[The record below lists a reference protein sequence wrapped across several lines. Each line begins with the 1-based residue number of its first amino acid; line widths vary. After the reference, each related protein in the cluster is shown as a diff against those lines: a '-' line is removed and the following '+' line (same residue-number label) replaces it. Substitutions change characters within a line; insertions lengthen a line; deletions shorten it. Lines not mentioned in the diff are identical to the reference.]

1 MFKRRIMNELMDW
14 RDSPVRKPLVL
25 RGARQVGKT
34 VAVRMFGESYELFS
48 ELNLERSEDA
58 GLFKQGLR
66 PQEILQAIR
75 LRQRALALDSGKWLL
90 FLDEIQACPEAVA
103 LLRYFHEEA
112 PNVHLIA
119 AGSLLEVALQREH
132 ISFPVG
138 RVEFRYLHPMS
149 FEEFLEAVAGLE
161 LGEAFRQVPSPA
173 YAQEEL
179 FGLYHRYALIGGM
192 PEAVSEY
199 VRTEDVVA
207 VNRVYENLF
216 SAYLDDIPKYTRNA
230 SMEKMLRYCLKA
242 APLNAGRRIRFT
254 GFGESSFGSRE
265 VGEALRTLEQV
276 MLVSLLY
283 PSTSIDLPF
292 VPNLRRSPRL
302 QCIDVGLVSYACG
315 IQHNLIGL
323 NDLSAEFRGGL
334 VEQLTGQEL
343 LASRNN
349 VRKPPLFWVREKTQS
364 QAEVDFL
371 VNVRSQMIPV
381 EVKSGGAGKLR
392 SLNLFMEM
400 YQGGS
405 VAVRMY
411 RGGFM
416 AQEAGIGSHRFK
428 LLNIPY
434 YHAAKIEDYV
444 TTEWEHN
451 ETNQHTA

>member
-1 MFKRRIMNELMDW
+1 MFRRLIINDLTEW
-14 RDSPVRKPLVL
+14 RHSPVRKPLVL

-34 VAVRMFGESYELFS
+34 VSIRMFGESYELFS
-48 ELNLERSEDA
+48 ELNLEKTEDA
-58 GLFKQGLR
+58 ALFRQGLK

-75 LRQRALALDSGKWLL
+75 LRQRALAVDPGKWLL

-103 LLRYFHEEA
+103 LLRYFHEEV
-112 PNVHLIA
+112 PDVHLIA

-138 RVEFRYLHPMS
+138 RVEFRYLCPMS
-149 FEEFLEAVAGLE
+149 FEEFLRAVGGRE
-161 LGEAFRQVPSPA
+161 LVEVFQQVPSPA
-173 YAQEEL
+173 YALEEL

-192 PEAVSEY
+192 PEAVAEY
-199 VRTEDVVA
+199 VRTQDVVA

-216 SAYLDDIPKYTRNA
+216 SAYLDDIPKYARNG
-230 SMEKMLRYCLKA
+230 SMAKMLQYCLKT
-242 APLNAGRRIRFT
+242 APLNAGRRIRFS

-276 MLVSLLY
+276 MLVSLVY
-283 PSTSIDLPF
+283 PSTSVGLPF
-292 VPNLRRSPRL
+292 VPNIRRAPRL

-323 NDLSAEFRGGL
+323 KDLSLEFRGGL

-349 VRKPPLFWVREKTQS
+349 VRKPPLFWVREKIQS

-371 VNVRSQMIPV
+371 VRVDSQMIPV

-392 SLNLFMEM
+392 SLNCFMEM
-400 YQGGS
+400 VSGTS

-416 AQEAGIGSHRFK
+416 TQEAGSKKRRFR

-434 YHAAKIEDYV
+434 YHASKIVDYIKAE
-444 TTEWEHN
+444 TESD
-451 ETNQHTA
+451 ETKQHPV